1 MRASDTLKMSTSS
14 RSAKARRSSSGPSN
28 TGVEIGRRGP
38 AIGGSIRSVSLPQ
51 VDFDLFHR
59 DERPAPPEL
68 VAQAAGKVLGWTEA
82 DHLQPSR
89 MRAASQ
95 CVACGDR
102 TAAATAVDAH
112 LGRAA

>member
-14 RSAKARRSSSGPSN
+14 RSASARRSSSGPSN

-59 DERPAPPEL
+59 DERAAPPEL
-68 VAQAAGKVLGWTEA
+68 VAQATVKVLGRTEA
-82 DHLQPSR
+82 DHLQSSR
-89 MRAASQ
+89 VRAASQ
-95 CVACGDR
+95 RVAGGNR
-102 TAAATAVDAH
+102 APAASAVDAH
-112 LGRAA
+112 LGR

>member
-28 TGVEIGRRGP
+28 TGVDIGRRGP

-59 DERPAPPEL
+59 DEPPAPPKL
-68 VAQAAGKVLGWTEA
+68 VAHAAVKVLRRTEA
-82 DHLQPSR
+82 DHLQPSPV
-89 MRAASQ
+89 RAASPP
-95 CVACGDR
+95 VARGDR
-102 TAAATAVDAH
+102 AGAASAVD
-112 LGRAA
+112 